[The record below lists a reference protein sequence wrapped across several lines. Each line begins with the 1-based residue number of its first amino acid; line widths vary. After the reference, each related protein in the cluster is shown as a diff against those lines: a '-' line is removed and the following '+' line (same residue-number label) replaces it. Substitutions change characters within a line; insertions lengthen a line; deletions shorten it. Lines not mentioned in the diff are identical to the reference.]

1 MNLEKETRKSAM
13 PPTKKQIWRR
23 KMKIKE
29 KICDKLLW
37 LILILMFSPGL
48 SAFAQES
55 GDEPLRKMEDMV
67 VTAGRVKEM
76 KKEITKNITVI
87 TEEEIRLSPARDLGE
102 LLAEENVGRIIK
114 YPGALSGVG
123 VQGARTDV
131 HGIDLAG
138 RVLLLVDGRR
148 TGTGNTAKIMTE
160 NIERVEIIHGPA
172 SVQYGA
178 AAMGGLINVITKR
191 GKEKPSAF
199 VEGKLGS
206 FDYQESSIGFSGKT
220 KGFDFS
226 GSFSQSSVDDYDTGG
241 GEKYENTGIDEQDK
255 LSLNLGYEFLPD
267 HRIGFIY
274 QYYDASH
281 IGDGGTLAPGYY
293 KDPDDYMDKSL
304 ESYDFIYEGA
314 TRDKLFS
321 WKARYF
327 TSEDENTNYVVT
339 TGTSALDYKSTTEPE
354 GAQAQMTWSPKNYR
368 LTAGV
373 DWIHYDLSS
382 TSTPKKG
389 EYDNPSYFLLGKAD
403 YLDKRLILSAGLRY
417 DDYEY
422 EAKDQNIKSEDEN
435 TTPQIGIA
443 YLPVENLKLRIN
455 YAEGFRMPAP
465 GELAYDIFSY
475 GVQYSGNPDLKPEQ
489 SQTYEAG
496 LDFYYKYF
504 DASLTYFHTEY
515 KDKISGTFVS
525 PTEYTYLNIGEAT
538 VSGFE
543 GELSYDLAHLLNLST
558 WQIKPYASFV
568 YLLDYTNEETG
579 EDLEQISEYKGACG
593 IRIHD
598 LEGFSAAFN
607 LTYTDH
613 LTDYGGEKLPSYAVA
628 NLSVEKR
635 LVNWGRYGDMSLR
648 GEIKNLFDRD
658 YAHKDG
664 YPMPGRNFAIGLRY
678 QF

>member
-1 MNLEKETRKSAM
+1 MKSKKRMRKKS
-13 PPTKKQIWRR
+13 
-23 KMKIKE
+23 
-29 KICDKLLW
+29 LW
-37 LILILMFSPGL
+37 LALLLMLSFGL
-48 SAFAQES
+48 PAFAQES
-55 GDEPLRKMEDMV
+55 GEDHSRKMEDMV

-76 KKEITKNITVI
+76 KREVTKNITVI
-87 TEEEIRLSPARDLGE
+87 TEKEIRLSPARDLGE

-191 GKEKPSAF
+191 GREKPSAF

-226 GSFSQSSVDDYDTGG
+226 GTFSQSSVDDYDTGG

-274 QYYDASH
+274 QYYDASD
-281 IGDGGTLAPGYY
+281 IGDGGTLEAGIY
-293 KDPDDYMDKSL
+293 KDPDDYKDKSL
-304 ESYDFIYEGA
+304 ESYDFTYEGA

-327 TSEDENTNYVVT
+327 TSESESTSYDVT
-339 TGTSALDYKSTTEPE
+339 SGASALSFQKSTEPE
-354 GAQAQMTWSPKNYR
+354 GAQAQITWSPKNYR

-373 DWIHYDLSS
+373 DWINYDLSS
-382 TSTPKKG
+382 TSTPKEG
-389 EYDNPSYFLLGKAD
+389 EYDNPSYFLLGKAE
-403 YLDKRLILSAGLRY
+403 YLEKRLILSAGLRY

-422 EAKDQNIKSEDEN
+422 EARDQNIKSEDEN

-443 YLPVENLKLRIN
+443 YLPVENLKLRVN

-465 GELAYDIFSY
+465 GELAYDIFSW

-504 DASLTYFHTEY
+504 DTSLTYFHTEY
-515 KDKISGTFVS
+515 EDKIIGTFVS
-525 PTEYTYLNIGEAT
+525 PTEFTFLNIGEAT
-538 VSGFE
+538 ISGFE
-543 GELSYDLAHLLNLST
+543 GELSYDLAPLLNLST
-558 WQIKPYASFV
+558 WQIKPFASFA

-579 EDLEQISEYKGACG
+579 EDMPQISEYKGAFG
-593 IRIHD
+593 IRVYD
-598 LEGFSAAFN
+598 FEGFSAAFN

-613 LTDYGGEKLPSYAVA
+613 LIDYGGEKLPSYAVA

-635 LVNWGRYGDMSLR
+635 LIDWGPYGDMTLR
-648 GEIKNLFDRD
+648 GEVKNLFDRD

-664 YPMPGRNFAIGLRY
+664 YPMPGRNFVIGLRY
-678 QF
+678 QY